1 MNKALRARESRCDA
15 APVWRR
21 SLCIRTL
28 NACAIVVALLLGLA
42 ALVTFGRISVAAS
55 ESEQV
60 GSACVEC
67 LGSLRLIVGLL
78 LAVVLLV
85 IVANALLVVR
95 PLASYARRVKDG
107 EPLVPAGASELRSL
121 ADAYNATY
129 RANRARTLHLR
140 RAAERDALTGMYN
153 RGVYDM
159 LLAEHSHD
167 VALLLIDVDRFKA
180 INDGHGHDVGDAVLK
195 KVATAIARSFRST
208 DYPCRVGGDEFAVI
222 MTGVG
227 SQLKGVVAKK
237 AERMAEALRDTS
249 DGLPEVGL
257 SIGIAFGEDHQD
269 GEGLYRAADRALYQA
284 KQRGGNGFAFAG
296 EGGVAGSGEQSA
308 C

>member
-1 MNKALRARESRCDA
+1 M
-15 APVWRR
+15 WRR

-42 ALVTFGRISVAAS
+42 ALVVLRRISVVAS
-55 ESEQV
+55 ESERV
-60 GSACVEC
+60 GTAYVEC

-95 PLASYARRVKDG
+95 PLASYTRQVKDG
-107 EPLVPAGASELRSL
+107 EPLVPAGASELRGL

-140 RAAERDALTGMYN
+140 RAAEHDALTGLYN
-153 RGVYDM
+153 RGAYDM
-159 LLAEHSHD
+159 LLAEHTHD

-180 INDGHGHDVGDAVLK
+180 VNDGHGHDVGDAVLK
-195 KVATAIARSFRST
+195 KVATAIVRSFRST

-227 SQLKGVVAKK
+227 PQLRGVVAKK
-237 AERMAEALRDTS
+237 AECIAEALRDTS
-249 DGLPEVGL
+249 DGLPEVSL
-257 SIGIAFGEDHQD
+257 SIGIAFGEGHQD
-269 GEGLYRAADRALYQA
+269 GEDLYRAADRALYEA
-284 KQRGGNGFAFAG
+284 KQRGRNGYAFAEEGGTVGG
-296 EGGVAGSGEQSA
+296 EGQSS
-308 C
+308 